1 MTDPGEVLKN
11 KTTKTSDL
19 TEKSSFRK
27 YEELINIFLIL
38 EKYLRGYFINNYHT
52 QISVG
57 LLDDLEKTQ
66 DFSRL

>member
-27 YEELINIFLIL
+27 CEELTKIFL

-57 LLDDLEKTQ
+57 LPDDLEKTQ